1 MRSLLQTA
9 LGKEAG
15 DIFFTDAT
23 LFNPFSCE
31 WEEGVSFVVKNG
43 YVAGF
48 GEYSAASTVS
58 LRGKKIMPGLIDG
71 HVHIESSL
79 LTPVEYG
86 RAVLARGTTT
96 VIADPHEI
104 ANVAGTDG
112 LRYMLQERLHTP
124 LDILY
129 MLPSCVPATP
139 LETAG
144 AELCAAD
151 LAPFVGEEGILGL
164 AEMMNVPGVL
174 SGDDSVWEKL
184 GLCSLVDGH
193 CPHLSGPGLCAYVL
207 SGIQSDHECTTA
219 DEALE
224 KIRRGMYLMIREGS
238 TERNLKSLLPLVR
251 ACSVSRVMFATD
263 DRHVDMLV
271 SEGHIDDCIRKAI
284 EAGAE
289 PELVYR
295 MATLS
300 AAERFRLDDRGALA
314 PGRLADFCIIE
325 DAGGF
330 RVISTFKRG
339 VCWEDPGYCRRPPL
353 EKLFRYSLP
362 DSADIAISGSGPA
375 RIIDIIEGQILT
387 RAGIGDVEGRL
398 IPDSAGDLLKVVVC
412 DRYRGAGC
420 GIGIVRGLGLK
431 RGAIASSVAHDSHN
445 IVAAGADDGSIL
457 AAIEAVAGA
466 NGGMAAVEGDDVAI
480 LPLESGGLMSTLPY
494 DEVASRLSVLEARTR
509 SMGSIEHPFMYLSFL
524 SLTVIP
530 ELRITDRGLFDGNT
544 FCDVPLFI
552 QTREREGVD
561 S

>member
-1 MRSLLQTA
+1 MRSLLKTA
-9 LGKEAG
+9 LEKEAG

-23 LFNPFSCE
+23 LFNSFSCE
-31 WEEGVSFVVKNG
+31 WEEDVSFVVKNG
-43 YVAGF
+43 YIAGF
-48 GEYSAASTVS
+48 GDYSAASTVS
-58 LRGKKIMPGLIDG
+58 LRGKKIIPGLIDG

-86 RAVLARGTTT
+86 RAVLPLGTTT

-144 AELCAAD
+144 AELSAED
-151 LAPFVGEEGILGL
+151 LAPFVGTEGILGL

-174 SGDDSVWEKL
+174 SGDDEVWKKL
-184 GLCSLVDGH
+184 DLCTLVDGH
-193 CPHLSGPGLCAYVL
+193 CPHLSGPALCAYIL

-219 DEALE
+219 AEALE

-251 ACSVSRVMFATD
+251 ACCVSRVMFATD
-263 DRHVDMLV
+263 DRHADMLI

-284 EAGAE
+284 EGGTE

-300 AAERFRLDDRGALA
+300 AAERFRLDDRGALG
-314 PGRLADFCIIE
+314 PGRLADFCIID
-325 DAGGF
+325 DADGF
-330 RVISTFKRG
+330 RVTSTYKRG
-339 VCWEDPGYCRRPPL
+339 VCWKDPGYTRRPPHA
-353 EKLFRYSLP
+353 KPFRCSLP
-362 DSADIAISGSGPA
+362 DIADIVISGSGPA
-375 RIIDIIEGQILT
+375 RVINILEGQILT
-387 RAGIGDVEGRL
+387 RSGIEDVEGDC
-398 IPDSAGDLLKVVVC
+398 IPDSGRDLLKVVVC

-420 GIGIVRGLGLK
+420 GVGIVRGLGLK

-445 IVAAGADDGSIL
+445 IVAAGADDRSIL
-457 AAIEAVAGA
+457 AAIHAVAEVNGA
-466 NGGMAAVEGDDVAI
+466 MTVADGEEVAL

-494 DEVASRLSVLEARTR
+494 EEVASRLSALEARAR
-509 SMGSIEHPFMYLSFL
+509 SLGAVEHPFMYLSFL

-530 ELRITDRGLFDGNT
+530 ELRITDRGLFDGEA

-552 QTREREGVD
+552 E
-561 S
+561 